1 MEKISV
7 QTSIQS
13 DLQTVWEY
21 WTHPNHIIHW
31 NFASD
36 EWCCPKATNNF
47 IPNGRFNWRM
57 EAKDGS
63 MGFDFEGTY
72 NKVMENELIAYS
84 LLDGR
89 KVEIVFT
96 QEGDQVLVQETFDA
110 EDINSL
116 ELQRAG
122 WQAILNN
129 FKNYVESN
137 SISGDA

>member
-1 MEKISV
+1 
-7 QTSIQS
+7 
-13 DLQTVWEY
+13 
-21 WTHPNHIIHW
+21 
-31 NFASD
+31 
-36 EWCCPKATNNF
+36 
-47 IPNGRFNWRM
+47 M

-72 NKVMENELIAYS
+72 NKVMDKELIAYS

>member
-7 QTSIQS
+7 QASIQS

-21 WTHPNHIIHW
+21 WTHPNHITHW

-36 EWCCPKATNNF
+36 EWCCPKATNNVT
-47 IPNGRFNWRM
+47 PNGRFNWRM